1 MKLASCCLLFAI
13 FSCGISFAQKSKN
26 PVSDVAREILASRQK
41 SIVGAVEAMPA
52 DKFNYKPTPQ
62 QMTFGHLVAHMI
74 GSNNELCAKAADM
87 APPRSTQVDENDP
100 KDKLVSALKDSF
112 TFCTAALAKAD
123 DSKLSDPIDLFGGHQ
138 GPRAFAFFA
147 LTNDWADHYS
157 TAAMYLRLN
166 GLLPP
171 TAKK

>member
-1 MKLASCCLLFAI
+1 MKLASACLLFAI
-13 FSCGISFAQKSKN
+13 LSCGAAYTQKSKN

-41 SIVGAVEAMPA
+41 SLIDAVDVMPA

-62 QMTFGHLVAHMI
+62 QMTFGHLVANMI

-87 APPRSTQVDENDP
+87 APPRAKQIDENDP
-100 KDKLVSALKDSF
+100 KDKLLAALKDSF

-123 DSKLSDPIDLFGGHQ
+123 DSKLNDSIELHGGHQ
-138 GPRAFAFFA
+138 GPRAFVFFA

>member
-1 MKLASCCLLFAI
+1 MKLASCCLLLAI
-13 FSCGISFAQKSKN
+13 FSCGAAYAQKSKN

-41 SIVGAVEAMPA
+41 SLIDAVDEMPA
-52 DKFNYKPTPQ
+52 DKFSYKPTPQ

-87 APPRSTQVDENDP
+87 APPRAKQIDENDP
-100 KDKLVSALKDSF
+100 KDKLLVALKDSF

-123 DSKLSDPIDLFGGHQ
+123 DSKLNDSIELHGGHQ
-138 GPRAFAFFA
+138 GPRAFVFFA

>member
-1 MKLASCCLLFAI
+1 MKLASACLLFAI
-13 FSCGISFAQKSKN
+13 LSCGAAYAQKSKN

-41 SIVGAVEAMPA
+41 SLIDAVDAMPA
-52 DKFNYKPTPQ
+52 DKFNYKPTPP

-87 APPRSTQVDENDP
+87 APPRAKQIDENDP
-100 KDKLVSALKDSF
+100 KEKLSAALKDSF
-112 TFCTAALAKAD
+112 NFCNAALAKAD
-123 DSKLSDPIDLFGGHQ
+123 DSKLGDSIELHGGHQ
-138 GPRAFAFFA
+138 GPRAFVLFA